1 MPKILDRPVDD
12 AYNFDRLENGLTK
25 RKKNILWK
33 ILLGS
38 VCLVIL
44 VYASTSTYLWA
55 NQENFIFRPKR
66 SITKTPGDYQ
76 LPFEDVF
83 VNVDDRDSQNERIHA
98 WWIPAPAE
106 DRSDRCLI
114 YLHGSALNIQSNIT
128 HAKRFYQMGF
138 SVFLVSYR
146 GYGKSD
152 GAFPSEAKVY
162 ADARSAWRYL
172 IDQKGFEARNIFIY
186 GHSLGGAVAIQ
197 LALTHPD
204 AGGLIVESTFTSI
217 GDMARRIPKYRI
229 FPLDLLVHQ
238 RFDSISK
245 VGRLQ
250 IPVLYIHGTADT
262 YVPPEMSRKL
272 FDHTASYKQIKL
284 IDGGGHNNSA
294 HVGGAEYLQ
303 AVRNFIDFSRKA
315 I

>member
-1 MPKILDRPVDD
+1 MDGPVDN
-12 AYNFDRLENGLTK
+12 AHIFDRLEYGLTK

-33 ILLGS
+33 ILLGT
-38 VCLVIL
+38 VCLLIV

-55 NQENFIFRPKR
+55 KQENFIFRPKR

-76 LPFEDVF
+76 LPFEDVYID
-83 VNVDDRDSQNERIHA
+83 VDNGGGQSQRIHA
-98 WWIPAPAE
+98 WWIPAE
-106 DRSDRCLI
+106 NRSDRCLI

-128 HAKRFYQMGF
+128 HARRFYRMGL
-138 SVFLVSYR
+138 SVLLVSYR

-152 GAFPSEAKVY
+152 GAFPTEAKVY
-162 ADARSAWRYL
+162 ADARSAWNYL
-172 IDQKGFEARNIFIY
+172 VDQKGFKVQNIFIY

-197 LALTHPD
+197 LALTHPGA
-204 AGGLIVESTFTSI
+204 AGVIVESTFTSI
-217 GDMARRIPKYRI
+217 ADMARRIPKYRI

-272 FDHTASYKQIKL
+272 YDHTASNKQIKL

-294 HVGGAEYLQ
+294 HVGGDEYLQ
-303 AVRNFIDFSRKA
+303 AVRDFIDFSLKA
-315 I
+315 N

>member
-1 MPKILDRPVDD
+1 
-12 AYNFDRLENGLTK
+12 LENGLTK
-25 RKKNILWK
+25 RKKNIFWK
-33 ILLGS
+33 ILLGT
-38 VCLVIL
+38 VCLVIA

-55 NQENFIFRPKR
+55 KQEHFIFRPKR
-66 SITKTPGDYQ
+66 SITKTPAEFQ
-76 LPFEDVF
+76 LPFEDIY
-83 VNVDDRDSQNERIHA
+83 VNVDDENGQSERIHA
-98 WWIPAPAE
+98 WWIPAAIK
-106 DRSDRCLI
+106 SDRCLI

-128 HAKRFYQMGF
+128 HARRFHQMGF
-138 SVFLVSYR
+138 SVLLVSYR

-152 GAFPSEAKVY
+152 GVFPSEAKIY
-162 ADARSAWRYL
+162 ADAQSAWNYL
-172 IDQKGFEARNIFIY
+172 VDQRGIEARNIFIY

-197 LALTHPD
+197 LALTHTD
-204 AGGLIVESTFTSI
+204 AAGVIVESSFTSI
-217 GDMARRIPKYRI
+217 ADMARQIPKYRI

-245 VGRLQ
+245 VDRLQ

-272 FDHTASYKQIKL
+272 FNRTASDKQIKL

-294 HVGGAEYLQ
+294 AVGGDEYLQ
-303 AVRNFIDFSRKA
+303 AVRKFIDFARRA

>member
-1 MPKILDRPVDD
+1 MFGTGDD
-12 AYNFDRLENGLTK
+12 AHNFDRLENGLTK
-25 RKKNILWK
+25 RKKNTLWK
-33 ILLGS
+33 ILLGT
-38 VCLVIL
+38 VCLLIV

-55 NQENFIFRPKR
+55 KQENFIFRPKR

-76 LPFEDVF
+76 LPFEDVYI
-83 VNVDDRDSQNERIHA
+83 NVDNGSGQSERIHA
-98 WWIPAPAE
+98 WWIPAE
-106 DRSDRCLI
+106 NRSDRCLI

-128 HAKRFYQMGF
+128 HAKRFYRMGF
-138 SVFLVSYR
+138 SVLLVSYR

-152 GAFPSEAKVY
+152 GAFPSEANVY
-162 ADARSAWRYL
+162 ADARSAWNYL
-172 IDQKGFEARNIFIY
+172 VDQKGFKDQNIFIY

-204 AGGLIVESTFTSI
+204 AGGVIVESTFTSI
-217 GDMARRIPKYRI
+217 ADMARQIPKYRI

-272 FDHTASYKQIKL
+272 YDHTASDKRIKL

-303 AVRNFIDFSRKA
+303 AVRDFIDFSLKA
-315 I
+315 K

>member
-1 MPKILDRPVDD
+1 MCRSFED
-12 AYNFDRLENGLTK
+12 AHKFNQLENGLTK

-33 ILLGS
+33 ILLGTAS
-38 VCLVIL
+38 LVIV

-66 SITKTPGDYQ
+66 SITMTPGDYQ
-76 LPFEDVF
+76 LPFEDIY
-83 VNVDDRDSQNERIHA
+83 VNVDDGDGQNERIHA
-98 WWIPAPAE
+98 WWIPAE
-106 DRSDRCLI
+106 NRSDRCLL

-152 GAFPSEAKVY
+152 GAFPSEVKVY
-162 ADARSAWRYL
+162 ADARSAWNYL
-172 IDQKGFEARNIFIY
+172 VDQKGIEARNIFIY

-197 LALTHPD
+197 LALNHPD
-204 AGGLIVESTFTSI
+204 AGGVIVESTFTSI
-217 GDMARRIPKYRI
+217 ADMARRISKYRI
-229 FPLDLLVHQ
+229 FPLDLIVHQ

-245 VGRLQ
+245 VGRMQ

-272 FDHTASYKQIKL
+272 FDHTVSSKQIKL

-294 HVGGAEYLQ
+294 QVGGDEYLQ
-303 AVRNFIDFSRKA
+303 AVRDFIDFSRKTN
-315 I
+315 